1 MFKSTKSFERLLNHK
16 CDIYHYESR
25 EVFKGY
31 GLSSIEDDYP
41 ERANCINEKCHFH
54 AETLN
59 VAQSEPHQDITA
71 RRKVDF
77 SLETDIRLNDKV
89 IFEGIAYYAEV
100 PLVVRNHHKT
110 VYVQRKDKDS
120 YGKR

>member
-1 MFKSTKSFERLLNHK
+1 M
-16 CDIYHYESR
+16 
-25 EVFKGY
+25 
-31 GLSSIEDDYP
+31 
-41 ERANCINEKCHFH
+41 
-54 AETLN
+54 
-59 VAQSEPHQDITA
+59 
-71 RRKVDF
+71 DF
-77 SLETDIRLNDKV
+77 SLDTDIRLNDKV